1 MIINSIGSDCIK
13 YAIVNKAVGVLKSKP
28 KETSESVDEVL
39 FGMNVEI
46 LRESENNWF
55 YVRTHYNYDGYINGD
70 NLIINDE
77 FSKKWGK
84 YKNIVVINSFADVL
98 NKPEASGYEIASVTR
113 GANLISC
120 DEISEN
126 QRFLKVKL
134 PSGEKGWIRKSFT
147 SNLKTDYEIKDEENI
162 RENLAKSALS
172 YLGTQYRWGGKSPL
186 GIDCSGLCSMAYML
200 NGILI
205 YRDAEIKERFPVK
218 EIPFKNIKKGDLIFF
233 PGHVAMYL
241 DDGNYVHSSTSND
254 VVMVNSLSENA
265 ENYNKYLGT
274 CSKRFGSIF

>member
-1 MIINSIGSDCIK
+1 MLK
-13 YAIVNKAVGVLKSKP
+13 YAIVNKAIGVLKSEP
-28 KETSESVDEVL
+28 KEASERLDEVL

-46 LRESENNWF
+46 LKELDNNWF
-55 YVRTHYNYDGYINGD
+55 YVRTHYNYEGYINGY

-77 FSKKWGK
+77 ISKQWEKD
-84 YKNIVVINSFADVL
+84 KNIVVINSFGDVL
-98 NKPEASGYEIASVTR
+98 NKPEASGYEIVSVTR

-126 QRFLKVKL
+126 IRFLKVEL
-134 PSGEKGWIRKSFT
+134 PNGEKGWIRKSFVA
-147 SNLKTDYEIKDEENI
+147 KTKVNYDIKDEESLRNNI
-162 RENLAKSALS
+162 AKSALS

-205 YRDAEIKERFPVK
+205 YRDADIKEGFPIK
-218 EIPFKNIKKGDLIFF
+218 EIPFTNIKKGDLIFF

-241 DDGNYVHSSTSND
+241 EDGNYVHSSTSND
-254 VVMVNSLSENA
+254 VVKVNSFDESA
-265 ENYNKYLGT
+265 GNYNEYLGT
-274 CSKRFGSIF
+274 CDKRFGSIF